1 MGPLSLPPRSDE
13 QPRLARALR
22 LSEFALARAAHLDTI
37 EYVRRVGVPYASL
50 ARALNSVGFEAVCV
64 TTLQTPVCRARHGT
78 CKKAAKAA
86 AARGIGQIG
95 RIYMGQRLKDRAEL
109 ERKFGRL
116 QWPSPPGERGPR
128 A

>member
-1 MGPLSLPPRSDE
+1 MSNLALPARYDSQSLHWYVHT
-13 QPRLARALR
+13 
-22 LSEFALARAAHLDTI
+22 HLDRI
-37 EYVRRVGVPYASL
+37 EYLRWVGVPYASL
-50 ARALNSVGFEAVCV
+50 AHALETVGFEAVCV
-64 TTLQTPVCRARHGT
+64 RTLQTAVYRARHGT

-86 AARGIGQIG
+86 AARGVGRVG